1 MSVISRSV
9 FRKSS
14 ASSSSSSW
22 YDNSPRDLETRT
34 TLLLRG
40 TRFFKDS
47 SVELLGHEI
56 VLLDDPLDN
65 VSNSVQ
71 FSVLFNE
78 LVGL

>member
-22 YDNSPRDLETRT
+22 YDNSPRDLETQ